1 MDLCKDC
8 KHYKMTLDG
17 PYCLKSAGHPKPV
30 SPIMAKDCFEERP
43 AGEPE
48 SAVPMEKP
56 GYVPRTKICA
66 KCGRELPMLQF
77 SVNRR
82 MKDGHQSECKE
93 CVAKTGRKS
102 RQRLNERKRAERDK
116 AVQEQLEAG
125 VKVCKK
131 CGRTLPL
138 SAFGKGHAADGLQAF
153 CKECKA
159 EQGRAALAKR
169 WAKEA
174 DAVRED
180 AGREVV
186 REDPAEPNPM
196 VHEFECAIRSFEVL
210 NPIPGGLVEIRLVA
224 AQEDVQGAAMLA
236 LGGKILTIKIGLK

>member
-1 MDLCKDC
+1 MELCKDC

-43 AGEPE
+43 AGEPA

-56 GYVPRTKICA
+56 GYVPRTKVCA

-93 CVAKTGRKS
+93 CVAKTGRES
-102 RQRLNERKRAERDK
+102 RQRLNEKKRAERDK
-116 AVQEQLEAG
+116 AVREQLEAG

-138 SAFGKGHAADGLQAF
+138 SAFGKGHAADGLQANPVPALGQNA
-153 CKECKA
+153 KDRKA
-159 EQGRAALAKR
+159 RR
-169 WAKEA
+169 RR
-174 DAVRED
+174 DVRLSPS
-180 AGREVV
+180 AGR
-186 REDPAEPNPM
+186 RRLTPSGRRPTGRSSGRILRSP
-196 VHEFECAIRSFEVL
+196 IRWSTSSSAPSGVS
-210 NPIPGGLVEIRLVA
+210 RC
-224 AQEDVQGAAMLA
+224 
-236 LGGKILTIKIGLK
+236 